1 MLMEPFFSVD
11 EIDDF
16 SVLEVHLGAGSTLL
30 TQGRERDTWRE
41 LVPTGGS
48 SRFDASG
55 FEGNWPS
62 VARWFVHGDPVDV
75 VIGCLPDG
83 ATIIG
88 EGPDW
93 LEYFHPGDQDLLVV
107 RRDAEPEEVT
117 RRIRSV
123 ARRAR
128 ARMKTCLECGS
139 LGYVHAED
147 GLCRE
152 CHRIALGIVY

>member
-1 MLMEPFFSVD
+1 MLIGPFFSVD
-11 EIDDF
+11 EIHDF
-16 SVLEVHLGAGSTLL
+16 SVLGVHLGAGSTLL
-30 TQGRERDTWRE
+30 KQGRERGTWRE
-41 LVPTGGS
+41 LVPTGAS
-48 SRFDASG
+48 SRFDGSG
-55 FEGNWPS
+55 SEGNWPS

-128 ARMKTCLECGS
+128 ARMKPCLECGS

-152 CHRIALGIVY
+152 CHRNALGILY

>member
-1 MLMEPFFSVD
+1 MLIGPFFSVD
-11 EIDDF
+11 EIHDF
-16 SVLEVHLGAGSTLL
+16 SVLEVHLGADSTLL
-30 TQGRERDTWRE
+30 TQERERESWRE
-41 LVPTGGS
+41 LVPTGVS
-48 SRFDASG
+48 SRLEGSG
-55 FEGNWPS
+55 SEGSWPS
-62 VARWFVHGDPVDV
+62 AVRWFVHGDPVDV

-83 ATIIG
+83 VTIIG

-93 LEYFHPGDQDLLVV
+93 LEYFHPGDMDLLVV

-117 RRIRSV
+117 RRIRSE

-128 ARMKTCLECGS
+128 ARMKTCLECGV

>member
-1 MLMEPFFSVD
+1 MLIGPLFSVH
-11 EIDDF
+11 EIHDF
-16 SVLEVHLGAGSTLL
+16 SVLEAHLGADSTLL
-30 TQGRERDTWRE
+30 TQGTERDTLRE
-41 LVPTGGS
+41 LVPTGASSPVGGS
-48 SRFDASG
+48 GAER
-55 FEGNWPS
+55 NWPS
-62 VARWFVHGDPVDV
+62 IARWFVHGDPVDA

-93 LEYFHPGDQDLLVV
+93 LEYFHPGDQDLFVV

-128 ARMKTCLECGS
+128 ARMKTCLECGT

-152 CHRIALGIVY
+152 CHRISLGIVY